1 MRLTVAPELIEAART
16 GQGDAMERLLEAL
29 WPHAYRIARSIVHND
44 SLAEDAA
51 QEACAI
57 LYRELHRLRSVDA
70 FRVWAYRIVAR
81 EAVRVAKRHAIP
93 EPGAADDARGADIET
108 RLDVMWALSALTP
121 DLRAV
126 VVLHY
131 YADLTSPEIG
141 SALGIPSATVRFRL
155 AKARE
160 RLAPMLDT
168 NEHYS
173 AVPEVC

>member
-29 WPHAYRIARSIVHND
+29 WPHAYRIARSIVHNV

-57 LYRELHRLRSVDA
+57 LYRELHRLRSADA

-81 EAVRVAKRHAIP
+81 EAVRVAKRHAAVAP
-93 EPGAADDARGADIET
+93 PADAAVLPDLET
-108 RLDVMWALSALTP
+108 RVDTLRALSSLP
-121 DLRAV
+121 PGLRAV

-131 YADLTSPEIG
+131 YADLTSAEI
-141 SALGIPSATVRFRL
+141 AAVLRIPSATVRFRL
-155 AKARE
+155 ASARK
-160 RLAPMLDT
+160 RLAPLIDPD
-168 NEHYS
+168 ERFS
-173 AVPEVC
+173 AAPEVC